1 MAAMACYTGRRR
13 SHDGIENF
21 VRRLGRN
28 LRFQR
33 YRYRK
38 SDPENA
44 DGVDLKLGRFWGVV
58 WTCMEYFF
66 INIT

>member
-1 MAAMACYTGRRR
+1 MARYTGRRR

-38 SDPENA
+38 PDPENA
-44 DGVDLKLGRFWGVV
+44 DGVDLKLGQVWRFV
-58 WTCMEYFF
+58 W
-66 INIT
+66 I